1 MSAVAEPI
9 AYGTIDDGLARRN
22 AMVLAVAQ
30 ALAGGNNTVIVST
43 ASIVGAVLAPD
54 KGLATLPI
62 TAMVIGMWFGTL
74 PVGALARRFGRRF
87 ALQTGSVFG
96 ILSGLISYSA
106 VMNGQFWL
114 LLIGTF
120 CGGLYAAAH
129 NSYRFAAA
137 DTASEAFRPKV
148 VSWVLAG
155 GVFAAVI
162 GPQLVI
168 FTKDLLSPHMFAAS
182 YLGQSACALIAA
194 LVLMFVKIPPLPATR
209 VENPRPL
216 AAIVRTPRFIVAVAC
231 GMASYAMMN
240 MVMTSAP
247 LAMIGCGHS
256 VTDATLGI
264 QWHVLAMY
272 APSFVTGGLIVALRG
287 RAHHRHR
294 PGADRAHR
302 GGRHR
307 RHHGG
312 AFLERAGAA
321 RGRLEFGLHRRHH
334 HGDPVPPAAGA
345 QQGAGVQRLPD
356 LRQHGGRLVLLRP
369 TAGISRLAG
378 DQRGDLPDH
387 FRGRRDAG
395 VACAAQAGGG
405 GGLRPLSVMPGQKA
419 RSAVFAPEDPGI
431 HDEPPRKNPY
441 VNLFLRHRLMDCRV
455 KPGNDKRGKTAPAMA
470 AGVTGKLWEIS
481 NVVATLEK
489 WEAAN

>member
-9 AYGTIDDGLARRN
+9 PYGTIDDALARRN

-74 PVGALARRFGRRF
+74 PVGWLARRFGRRF

-96 ILSGLISYSA
+96 VLSGLISYAA
-106 VMNGQFWL
+106 VMHGQFWL

-209 VENPRPL
+209 VENARPL
-216 AAIVRTPRFIVAVAC
+216 GAIVRTPRFIVAVAC

-272 APSFVTGGLIVALRG
+272 APSFVTGSLISRFGVERITGIGLGLIALTAMVGLAGITVAHFWS
-287 RAHHRHR
+287 A
-294 PGADRAHR
+294 
-302 GGRHR
+302 
-307 RHHGG
+307 
-312 AFLERAGAA
+312 
-321 RGRLEFGLHRRHH
+321 
-334 HGDPVPPAAGA
+334 
-345 QQGAGVQRLPD
+345 
-356 LRQHGGRLVLLRP
+356 LVLLGVGWNLAFIGATTMVTQCHRP
-369 TAGISRLAG
+369 HERNKVQAFNDFLIFGSMAVASFSSGQLLEYLGWQAINEVIFPTILLAG
-378 DQRGDLPDH
+378 AML
-387 FRGRRDAG
+387 
-395 VACAAQAGGG
+395 VW
-405 GGLRPLSVMPGQKA
+405 LTV
-419 RSAVFAPEDPGI
+419 
-431 HDEPPRKNPY
+431 RK
-441 VNLFLRHRLMDCRV
+441 R
-455 KPGNDKRGKTAPAMA
+455 APA
-470 AGVTGKLWEIS
+470 L
-481 NVVATLEK
+481 
-489 WEAAN
+489 

>member
-9 AYGTIDDGLARRN
+9 PYGTIDDGLARRN

-74 PVGALARRFGRRF
+74 PVGWLARRFGRRF

-96 ILSGLISYSA
+96 ILSGLISYAA

-168 FTKDLLSPHMFAAS
+168 FTKDLQSPHMFAAS
-182 YLGQSACALIAA
+182 YLGQSACALLAA

-209 VENPRPL
+209 AENARPL
-216 AAIVRTPRFIVAVAC
+216 SAIVRTPRFIVAVAC

-256 VTDATLGI
+256 VTAATLGI

-272 APSFVTGGLIVALRG
+272 APSFVTGGLIARFGVERITGIGLGLIALTAVVCIAGITVAHFWS
-287 RAHHRHR
+287 A
-294 PGADRAHR
+294 
-302 GGRHR
+302 
-307 RHHGG
+307 
-312 AFLERAGAA
+312 
-321 RGRLEFGLHRRHH
+321 
-334 HGDPVPPAAGA
+334 
-345 QQGAGVQRLPD
+345 
-356 LRQHGGRLVLLRP
+356 LVLLGVGWNLAFIGATTMVTQCHRP
-369 TAGISRLAG
+369 HERNKVQAFNDFLIFGSMAVASFSSGQMLEYLGWQAINEVIFPTILVAGAMLVWLTLRK
-378 DQRGDLPDH
+378 R
-387 FRGRRDAG
+387 
-395 VACAAQAGGG
+395 AA
-405 GGLRPLSVMPGQKA
+405 
-419 RSAVFAPEDPGI
+419 
-431 HDEPPRKNPY
+431 
-441 VNLFLRHRLMDCRV
+441 
-455 KPGNDKRGKTAPAMA
+455 
-470 AGVTGKLWEIS
+470 
-481 NVVATLEK
+481 ATI
-489 WEAAN
+489 